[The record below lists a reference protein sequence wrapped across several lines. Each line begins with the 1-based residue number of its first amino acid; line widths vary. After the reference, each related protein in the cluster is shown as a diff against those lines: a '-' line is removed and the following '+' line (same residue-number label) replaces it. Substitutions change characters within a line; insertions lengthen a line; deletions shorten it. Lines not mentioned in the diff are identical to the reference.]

1 VPGHRPI
8 AFVLVVVVAAVG
20 CTNDDP
26 PDASDAGSATTAA
39 PTTAAPT
46 TAAPTTTEQAVDT
59 TAAATTVPS
68 STIAAPLE
76 RADWTVQPGS
86 EQVAVLDAEP
96 GTELWLGNPEQ
107 GRVAEGVVDELGS
120 LLFRG
125 VDPGDYTIESL
136 NAITEPFDIASVD
149 DVPPPS
155 FYAEQRLPAGGYG
168 YMETRDGT
176 TLSVNVVLPGPAAD
190 GPYPTVVEYS
200 GYDPS
205 DPDAQGFPQLFTT
218 LGYAYVGVNIR
229 GSGCSG
235 GSFRFFE
242 DAQLLDGYDM
252 IEAIAAQPWVQGN
265 RVGMVGV
272 SYPGISQLF
281 VASTRPPS
289 LAAITP
295 LSVIDDSY
303 QGVIYP
309 GGLLNTGFGVEWT
322 QERMDQTRPEGREW
336 VTNRIAAGDEECAA
350 NQRLRLQN
358 PDLVAEIRANPYYT
372 EELADPIAPRTFVDA
387 IDVPVFLAGAWQDEQ
402 TGGRFATMLDRFT
415 GSPHFYASL
424 VNGLH
429 TESIGSTAI
438 FARYVEFL
446 DLYVA
451 ERVPSLAAA
460 RVIAPVLASGI
471 FGTDQ
476 VTLPPDRFTGQSYA
490 KARAT
495 FESEPPIQILFEE
508 GAARGATPG
517 TPQPRWIESFESW
530 PVPARPERLYFGA
543 DGELASEPPAS
554 EGAVAYTSDPEALP
568 TTFFDAEAG
577 GSVWAYDV
585 TWDWQQPP
593 AGTAASFVSRPLTAD
608 LVAIGSASADLF
620 IRSAADDSDLEVTI
634 SEIRPDGQEVYVQS
648 GWLRAS
654 HRALDEQA
662 STELRPVHTHTEED
676 AEPLAAAGWNP
687 VRVEILPFAHVFRAG
702 SRVRVIVDAPGNN
715 RAEWAFETTADGALV
730 DVGVGGTTASS
741 IVLPAVPAGT
751 VEVPRRYPSCTLR
764 GQPCRPAP

>member
-1 VPGHRPI
+1 MPRRL
-8 AFVLVVVVAAVG
+8 AALTLLALVLAAG
-20 CTNDDP
+20 CDDDSP
-26 PDASDAGSATTAA
+26 NEASGDTAATTASA
-39 PTTAAPT
+39 PGTTAPETTEPAVET
-46 TAAPTTTEQAVDT
+46 TADVATTEATTT
-59 TAAATTVPS
+59 S
-68 STIAAPLE
+68 APE
-76 RADWTVQPGS
+76 RAPAAWTVQPGS

-96 GTELWLGNPEQ
+96 GSELELVDPEQ
-107 GRVAEGVVDELGS
+107 AVAATAEVDEMGS
-120 LLFRG
+120 LLFRS
-125 VDPGDYTIESL
+125 VEPGEYTIVSDAET
-136 NAITEPFDIASVD
+136 TEPFTVAGLD

-155 FYAEQRLPAGGYG
+155 FYAEQRLPAGGFG
-168 YMETRDGT
+168 YLETRDGT
-176 TLSVNVVLPGPAAD
+176 TLSVNVVLPGPAD
-190 GPYPTVVEYS
+190 GGPYPTVVEYS
-200 GYDPS
+200 GYAPS
-205 DPDAQGFPQLFTT
+205 NPDAQGFPQLFTT
-218 LGYAYVGVNIR
+218 LGYAYVGVNVR

-242 DAQLLDGYDM
+242 DAQLLDGYDA
-252 IEAIAAQPWVQGN
+252 IEAIAAQPWVQDH
-265 RVGMVGV
+265 RVGMVGI

-322 QERMDQTRPEGREW
+322 QDRMNETAPEGQQW
-336 VTNRIAAGDEECAA
+336 TADRIAAGDEECAA

-358 PDLVAEIRANPYYT
+358 PDLVAEIDANPYYT
-372 EELADPIAPRTFVDA
+372 ADLGDPIAPRTFVDR

-446 DLYVA
+446 DLYVG
-451 ERVPSLAAA
+451 ERVPSLDAA
-460 RVIAPVLASGI
+460 RIVAPVLASTT

-476 VTLPPDRFTGQSYA
+476 VTLPPDRFTGQTYEQA
-490 KARAT
+490 LAT
-495 FESEPPIQILFEE
+495 FESDPPIQVLFEE
-508 GAARGATPG
+508 GAAGRGVLPG
-517 TPQPRWIESFESW
+517 TPQPRWVESFDSW
-530 PVPARPERLYFGA
+530 PVPATADRLYLGA
-543 DGELASEPPAS
+543 DGALAAQPPAT
-554 EGAVAYTSDPEALP
+554 EEAVSYTADPDVLP
-568 TTFFDAEAG
+568 ATFFDADAG

-593 AGTAASFVSRPLTAD
+593 AGTAASFVSSPLPAD

-620 IRSAADDSDLEVTI
+620 VRADADDTDLEVTI

-654 HRALDEQA
+654 HRALDEA
-662 STELRPVHTHTEED
+662 SSTELRPVATHTEAD
-676 AEPLAAAGWNP
+676 AAPLATGEWNP
-687 VRVEILPFAHVFRAG
+687 VRVEILPFAHAFRTG
-702 SRVRVIVDAPGNN
+702 SRIRVTVDAPGNN
-715 RAEWAFETTADGALV
+715 RAQWAFETISDGETV
-730 DVGVGGTTASS
+730 EVGAGGDAASS
-741 IVLPAVPAGT
+741 IVLPVVTGVDVP
-751 VEVPRRYPSCTLR
+751 PRYPSCTLR